1 VPGRPELKITVGSD
15 VEFDPKA
22 KAPLFERYLETS
34 MPDPAMREY
43 LQRVMGYSIIGGNPE
58 AAFFIHWG
66 PQTGNG
72 KSVLMNIVRR
82 IMGSQMSAASSKALI
97 KTKGD
102 KHSVEIADLAG
113 PRILQMGETA
123 EGAALDEEII
133 KGITGGDQIAARRL
147 RESNKNW
154 TIDGKIHILTNHKP
168 HISASPSMKRRMH
181 LIVWPIEILKRDQ
194 GLTEKI
200 VANELPGVLNWLLE
214 GCLRWQ
220 EERKV
225 ERADGESNTGLVRP
239 TEAEM
244 EVDEYLFEEDSLAEW
259 FLERVNPDLVVETK
273 SSQLYGDYQTW
284 CWPRNIK
291 PLSSTA
297 FGRKLR
303 ERKILSKRKS
313 DGIYYPLGLKVTV
326 QSGGYFQS

>member
-1 VPGRPELKITVGSD
+1 M
-15 VEFDPKA
+15 
-22 KAPLFERYLETS
+22 FERYLATS

-181 LIVWPIEILKRDQ
+181 LIVWPVEILKRDQ

-220 EERKV
+220 EELKV
-225 ERADGESNTGLVRP
+225 ERPEGESSTGLVRP
-239 TEAEM
+239 AEAEI
-244 EVDEYLFEEDSLAEW
+244 EIDEYLFEEDSLAEW
-259 FLERVNPDLVVETK
+259 FLERVNSEAEGVETK

-284 CWPRNIK
+284 CWPRNVR
-291 PLSSTA
+291 PLSLTA

-303 ERKILSKRKS
+303 ERKIISKRKS
-313 DGIYYPLGLKVTV
+313 DGVYYPIAVKVNI
-326 QSGGYFQS
+326 QSGGFFQS